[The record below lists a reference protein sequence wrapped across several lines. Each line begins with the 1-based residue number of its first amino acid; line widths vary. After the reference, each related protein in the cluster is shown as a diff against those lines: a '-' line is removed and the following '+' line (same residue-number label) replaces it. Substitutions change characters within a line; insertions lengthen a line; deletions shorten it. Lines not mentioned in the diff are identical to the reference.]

1 MFSNLRALYDKIKH
15 IERPITWDKIK
26 YLFPLASESSKGTKN
41 LRLQL
46 HQKVTVDILKDRINE
61 FRSSPGSHNRFL
73 VGILPRGGKTYIA
86 GGLVRELQPRNVV
99 VLLGA
104 KSETQSQF
112 IEELFEY
119 FNDFNEY
126 KIVNVKD
133 ESEPSLQSGSLDP
146 ESRHIF
152 VMSIELFKATEN
164 LERRPLL
171 QLLRGLLPGQR
182 SPVDLFISD
191 EAHLKQATRRAESYL
206 LYRRR

>member
-119 FNDFNEY
+119 FNE
-126 KIVNVKD
+126 
-133 ESEPSLQSGSLDP
+133 
-146 ESRHIF
+146 
-152 VMSIELFKATEN
+152 
-164 LERRPLL
+164 
-171 QLLRGLLPGQR
+171 
-182 SPVDLFISD
+182 
-191 EAHLKQATRRAESYL
+191 
-206 LYRRR
+206 